1 MLSILCEALDSLS
14 TSDDPGYA
22 APLLTGL
29 SKVFISIK
37 RRHFEQAKVVVPV
50 ILKVLKVLS
59 LELADREVE
68 SVPLFKRALLMVDSI
83 NAVSRKLDHGV
94 CEKLQAVMALFILQ
108 TMALVSASIPSALS
122 GCVSL
127 VLDMSKLLP
136 QCGLTYLGLLTGSDI
151 DVKSNLTTNEE
162 EEEEE
167 VVMSSFSDIK
177 QGGALS
183 VIWGHISDE
192 IAREARE
199 NMSAVKDELQHNQ
212 VKRWEAISMLKHIL
226 SSANL
231 PVDIKRHTIDFLLSI
246 TNESSTLNCHG
257 GVTDCIIY
265 IPGLFATSQAITK
278 VIMYAPD
285 SALRKNAFEALKRV
299 LADTPTSERIDI
311 LQALI
316 KNSDSSSMVIT
327 FCELVHDTAIL
338 LDLVRG
344 ELHKENRAKGE
355 NHGSTKASI
364 WSERIMELVEIV
376 LRPEGGP
383 PSFPEHGDAVLSA
396 LNLYRFVLMKE
407 AAGKTNQT
415 GALRRSNLV
424 KAYNEWLLPLRTL
437 VNGIMAAEPE
447 DDPDELARCLNPVI
461 LVLYHCIELVE
472 ESLSSANQDST

>member
-151 DVKSNLTTNEE
+151 DVKSNLTTNASTEE

-199 NMSAVKDELQHNQ
+199 NMS
-212 VKRWEAISMLKHIL
+212 
-226 SSANL
+226 
-231 PVDIKRHTIDFLLSI
+231 
-246 TNESSTLNCHG
+246 
-257 GVTDCIIY
+257 
-265 IPGLFATSQAITK
+265 
-278 VIMYAPD
+278 
-285 SALRKNAFEALKRV
+285 
-299 LADTPTSERIDI
+299 
-311 LQALI
+311 
-316 KNSDSSSMVIT
+316 
-327 FCELVHDTAIL
+327 
-338 LDLVRG
+338 
-344 ELHKENRAKGE
+344 
-355 NHGSTKASI
+355 
-364 WSERIMELVEIV
+364 
-376 LRPEGGP
+376 
-383 PSFPEHGDAVLSA
+383 
-396 LNLYRFVLMKE
+396 